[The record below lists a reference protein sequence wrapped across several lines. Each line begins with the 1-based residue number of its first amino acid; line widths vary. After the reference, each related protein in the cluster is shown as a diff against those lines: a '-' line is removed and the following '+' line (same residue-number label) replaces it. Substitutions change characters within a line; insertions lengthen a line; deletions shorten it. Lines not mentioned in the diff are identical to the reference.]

1 MEELSAISPSIKDT
15 VQSTL
20 QSSKVYT
27 CNEVGLHNK
36 LLEIELP
43 RDWPW
48 IERLSIV
55 SHAPITVKNIENDQE
70 RETVLYVAVTYT
82 CICMEYSHE
91 IAVLLTDSVYRYVCT
106 WYYYLCFFFVYSYNS
121 AIDAVK
127 QAIIQLEQCKLPYK
141 RPIDYYAE
149 SVKPDEHMETIK
161 RILINE
167 KQRIENVEKRKK
179 EREDRRLEKRK
190 HASKAQE
197 VAKRKREAIAN
208 ISKYKR
214 RRGGLDAQSKPTSTF
229 KRIVREQEKQLGKRG
244 KSRP

>member
-1 MEELSAISPSIKDT
+1 MRLVFRLYCICVGSHTCVCMHTNLQLHVPS
-15 VQSTL
+15 Q
-20 QSSKVYT
+20 
-27 CNEVGLHNK
+27 VGLHNK

-70 RETVLYVAVTYT
+70 RETV
-82 CICMEYSHE
+82 
-91 IAVLLTDSVYRYVCT
+91 
-106 WYYYLCFFFVYSYNS
+106 FYNS

>member
-70 RETVLYVAVTYT
+70 RETV
-82 CICMEYSHE
+82 
-91 IAVLLTDSVYRYVCT
+91 
-106 WYYYLCFFFVYSYNS
+106 FYNS